1 MTNPAEK
8 IRQVVK
14 DIMDSNGIY
23 PEPNGHIS
31 NGVYYTF
38 FPHQLDEVVVGV
50 VDAIIEEMELRKDEK
65 LYESTKLPPPN
76 DMAAGYNGA
85 MTEWIWKLK
94 EARNSLTNITH
105 E

>member
-8 IRQVVK
+8 IRQVVEK
-14 DIMDSNGIY
+14 ARSWQDDIGWDGDI
-23 PEPNGHIS
+23 PKLLED
-31 NGVYYTF
+31 
-38 FPHQLDEVVVGV
+38 HQMGLL
-50 VDAIIEEMELRKDEK
+50 DAIIEEMELRKDEK

-94 EARNSLTNITH
+94 EARSSLDSGCTSITNSTH